1 MLSNSKSWNLV
12 WWKRKHFIMFSQF
25 NWINCLIEIIQLSQ
39 FSCICMANK
48 KITATVAPRGLSW
61 TAPLIQLITGSVN
74 IFHNKSMEIMKKIIE
89 PQLIM
94 LPSDSM
100 YFKCETTNI
109 KTNIDMTLVL
119 WFIKAFRVC
128 CHLLLI
134 LGNSKWQQEKKTV
147 NYLMSICCD
156 ML

>member
-1 MLSNSKSWNLV
+1 
-12 WWKRKHFIMFSQF
+12 MFSQF

-39 FSCICMANK
+39 FSSICMANK
-48 KITATVAPRGLSW
+48 KITATVAPRCLNW

-100 YFKCETTNI
+100 YFKCET
-109 KTNIDMTLVL
+109 
-119 WFIKAFRVC
+119 
-128 CHLLLI
+128 
-134 LGNSKWQQEKKTV
+134 
-147 NYLMSICCD
+147 
-156 ML
+156 

>member
-1 MLSNSKSWNLV
+1 
-12 WWKRKHFIMFSQF
+12 MFSQF

-39 FSCICMANK
+39 FSSICMTNK
-48 KITATVAPRGLSW
+48 KITATVAPRCSNW

-100 YFKCETTNI
+100 YFKCET
-109 KTNIDMTLVL
+109 
-119 WFIKAFRVC
+119 
-128 CHLLLI
+128 
-134 LGNSKWQQEKKTV
+134 
-147 NYLMSICCD
+147 
-156 ML
+156 